1 MVKLEQE
8 LKHAEKNRI
17 SKVRIFFALL
27 SVFSVAAGIIIGSI
41 YWMLSE
47 LPQIKALE
55 AYKPIESSHVYSSEG
70 ELLAELYLERR
81 TFIPHYRIPEHV
93 KKAFVS
99 IEDIRFYK
107 HHGVDVIGIMRALYH
122 DVKAGSIVQGG
133 STITQQL
140 AKMLFLKPD
149 RSIKR
154 KVREAVISIQI
165 EKRYT
170 KDEILGLYL
179 NQAYFGTRA
188 YGIEAASQTYFGKST
203 DELNIAEAALLA
215 SLPKAPSLYSPFKNP
230 ERAKERRKT
239 VLKEMLKHKFITEA
253 QFKEADRFPLPVTPN
268 FRKYNAPYFIEAI
281 RQELENKYGD
291 ELYTSGYRIY
301 TTLSAGMQK
310 AAEDAVKKGLSS
322 IGKRAGPGVEAAL
335 VAIDIKTGH
344 VKAMVGGSDFW
355 KSQFN
360 RATHALRQPGSA
372 FKPFVYAAAIEKGMT
387 SQEKIDDSPI
397 FLKGSKPGELWS
409 PKNYDGNYYGSVTL
423 KTALAQ
429 SLNAAT
435 VRLADKLG
443 INNVIETAKR
453 LGIKSE
459 LQPYAS
465 LAIGASDVTLLE
477 MVSAYS
483 AFASGKR
490 VKPVLYEKILGRDG
504 RIVEETRSAVEDLL
518 SEKTVEEMKVLL
530 RAVVEEGTAQSAK
543 ELKRPVYGKTGTT
556 NNYTDA
562 WFIGFDD
569 RLAVGVWV
577 GRDNHKPIGKKEA
590 GSRAALPIWIE
601 FMKKAPLQIPQ
612 EQNP

>member
-17 SKVRIFFALL
+17 SKMRIFFALL
-27 SVFSVAAGIIIGSI
+27 SVFSAAAGIIIGSI

-81 TFIPHYRIPEHV
+81 TFIPHYKIPEHV

-107 HHGVDVIGIMRALYH
+107 HHGVDVTGIMRALYY

-154 KVREAVISIQI
+154 KIREAVISIQI

-203 DELNIAEAALLA
+203 GELNIAEAALLA
-215 SLPKAPSLYSPFKNP
+215 SLPKAPSLYSPFKKP
-230 ERAKERRKT
+230 DKAKERRRK
-239 VLKEMLKHKFITEA
+239 VLKEMLKNKFITEA
-253 QFKEADRFPLPVTPN
+253 QFKEADEFPLPVTPN

-291 ELYTSGYRIY
+291 ELYISGYRIY
-301 TTLSAGMQK
+301 TTLSAGLQK

-355 KSQFN
+355 KNQFN
-360 RATHALRQPGSA
+360 R
-372 FKPFVYAAAIEKGMT
+372 
-387 SQEKIDDSPI
+387 
-397 FLKGSKPGELWS
+397 
-409 PKNYDGNYYGSVTL
+409 
-423 KTALAQ
+423 
-429 SLNAAT
+429 
-435 VRLADKLG
+435 
-443 INNVIETAKR
+443 
-453 LGIKSE
+453 
-459 LQPYAS
+459 
-465 LAIGASDVTLLE
+465 
-477 MVSAYS
+477 
-483 AFASGKR
+483 
-490 VKPVLYEKILGRDG
+490 
-504 RIVEETRSAVEDLL
+504 
-518 SEKTVEEMKVLL
+518 
-530 RAVVEEGTAQSAK
+530 
-543 ELKRPVYGKTGTT
+543 
-556 NNYTDA
+556 
-562 WFIGFDD
+562 
-569 RLAVGVWV
+569 
-577 GRDNHKPIGKKEA
+577 
-590 GSRAALPIWIE
+590 
-601 FMKKAPLQIPQ
+601 
-612 EQNP
+612 

>member
-1 MVKLEQE
+1 M
-8 LKHAEKNRI
+8 
-17 SKVRIFFALL
+17 RIFFALL
-27 SVFSVAAGIIIGSI
+27 SVFCVAAGIIIGFI

-55 AYKPIESSHVYSSEG
+55 EYKPIESSRVYSSEG

-81 TFIPHYRIPEHV
+81 TLIPHYRIPEHV
-93 KKAFVS
+93 KKAFVA

-107 HHGVDVIGIMRALYH
+107 HHGVDAVGIARALYY
-122 DVKAGSIVQGG
+122 DIKAGSIVQGG

-154 KVREAVISIQI
+154 KIREAVISIQI

-215 SLPKAPSLYSPFKNP
+215 SLPKAPSQYSPFKHP
-230 ERAKERRKT
+230 QKAKERRRL
-239 VLKEMLKHKFITEA
+239 VLKEMLKNKFITET
-253 QFKEADRFPLPVTPN
+253 QVKEADSIPLPATPN
-268 FRKYNAPYFIEAI
+268 FRKYSAPYFIEAI

-322 IGKRAGPGVEAAL
+322 IGKRAGTGVEAAL

-344 VKAMVGGSDFW
+344 IKAMVGGSDFW
-355 KSQFN
+355 KNQFN

-372 FKPFVYAAAIEKGMT
+372 FKPLVYTAAIEKGMT
-387 SQEKIDDSPI
+387 SQDKIDDSPI

-409 PKNYDGNYYGSVTL
+409 PKNYDGNYHGSVTL

-443 INNVIETAKR
+443 IKNVIEMAER

-459 LQPYAS
+459 LQPYTS

-483 AFASGKR
+483 AFAYGKR

-504 RIVEETRSAVEDLL
+504 RIVEETQSAAEDLL

-543 ELKRPVYGKTGTT
+543 ELKRHVYGKTGTT